1 MTSYVTAAEP
11 RRRSERAH
19 ARAVQSD
26 LADVVKLLSETLSKP
41 LVAVIVGRDAKTVG
55 RWVAGSNAPGER
67 EEATLRNTLQ
77 IVELLTSVDSP
88 SVARAWFMGM
98 NPQLDDN
105 SPAEAVSEGRIREV
119 MAAARAYVN
128 AG

>member
-1 MTSYVTAAEP
+1 MNSVMKGEG
-11 RRRSERAH
+11 RLRSDQAHVRAI
-19 ARAVQSD
+19 QSD
-26 LADVVKLLSETLSKP
+26 LVNVVLALIETLGKS

-55 RWVAGSNAPGER
+55 RWGAGSNEPGER
-67 EEATLRNTLQ
+67 EEALLRNTLQ

-105 SPAEAVSEGRIREV
+105 SPAEVVAEGRIRDV
-119 MAAARAYVN
+119 MAAARLFVDN
-128 AG
+128 G